1 MEYQSES
8 SAPTGL
14 RMDEISNE
22 AYLVTQIADR
32 NGTSVEPWLTCISA
46 FDAQCPDFVGQW
58 LVQLYKRMIIA
69 IQLNNNKTDLEPLGV
84 VCGGIDNRWCDWFNA
99 VFFMNSNTH
108 GNTKHNCKYVDKLE
122 RNLKIAF
129 NDSSTVTTTDVM
141 WELCNWRNT
150 ELEKAADQGGTLPL
164 ILRTA
169 LWPEI
174 TPQVVFNL
182 HRAVMDE
189 NTVED
194 DKFSNYI
201 TTSTSQLW
209 MDADSDTELEAR
221 VSPEDSHPLTSGDPI
236 EDEEMLARAGLS
248 PNAEERLAFTNQ
260 LCDNA

>member
-8 SAPTGL
+8 SSPTGL
-14 RMDEISNE
+14 RMGEMSNE
-22 AYLVTQIADR
+22 AYLVTQIAHR

-46 FDAQCPDFVGQW
+46 FDAQSPDFVGEW

-69 IQLNNNKTDLEPLGV
+69 IQLNSNKTDSEPLGV
-84 VCGGIDNRWCDWFNA
+84 VCGGIDNGVCDWFNA
-99 VFFMNSNTH
+99 VFFMNSNTD
-108 GNTKHNCKYVDKLE
+108 GDTKYNCKYVDKLE

-129 NDSSTVTTTDVM
+129 NDSSEVTTADVM
-141 WELCNWRNT
+141 WELCNWRNI
-150 ELEKAADQGGTLPL
+150 EVEKAAGLHTHYPL
-164 ILRTA
+164 ILRIA

-182 HRAVMDE
+182 HRTVTDE
-189 NTVED
+189 ETVEY

-209 MDADSDTELEAR
+209 MDADSDTEFEAR
-221 VSPEDSHPLTSGDPI
+221 VSPEASHPLTSGDPL

-248 PNAEERLAFTNQ
+248 PNAQERLAFTNQ